1 MQQDVVI
8 KVTAHQLIDLSAVPC
23 GTHDGLQAPLVWA
36 GTTVPWQRGGGHPQR
51 QTTTG
56 SNKVI
61 SDHPLSLHTVHRYCV
76 GAW

>member
-36 GTTVPWQRGGGHPQR
+36 GTTVPWQRGGGCTHNAKQLQVPTR
-51 QTTTG
+51 
-56 SNKVI
+56 
-61 SDHPLSLHTVHRYCV
+61 
-76 GAW
+76 

>member
-36 GTTVPWQRGGGHPQR
+36 GTTVPWQKGGGGGAP
-51 QTTTG
+51 TTP
-56 SNKVI
+56 NNY
-61 SDHPLSLHTVHRYCV
+61 RFQQ
-76 GAW
+76 GAI